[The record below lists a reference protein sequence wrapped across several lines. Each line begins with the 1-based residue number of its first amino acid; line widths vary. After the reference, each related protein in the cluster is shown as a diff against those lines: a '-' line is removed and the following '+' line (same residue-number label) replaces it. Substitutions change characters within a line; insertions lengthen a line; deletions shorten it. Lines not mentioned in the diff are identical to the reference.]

1 MEKLIWIIHYRQ
13 QEVIRLLAF
22 RLIGV
27 LVVAM
32 VDKKVAGSSFLG
44 TSKATAEFQR
54 VEKIRVNH
62 VFSVMSESVS
72 LFPFSDA
79 VRATIFDILLGEACP
94 KQVDFI
100 LVRFLIYDLCQVG
113 VSFFLLNCKHSVS
126 THPGPLT

>member
-1 MEKLIWIIHYRQ
+1 MVLIICYRQ

-32 VDKKVAGSSFLG
+32 VDKKVPGSSFLG

-62 VFSVMSESVS
+62 VFSVMSECVAM
-72 LFPFSDA
+72 FPFTDA
-79 VRATIFDILLGEACP
+79 VRATVFDILLGEACP
-94 KQVDFI
+94 KQVVLI
-100 LVRFLIYDLCQVG
+100 LIRFSL
-113 VSFFLLNCKHSVS
+113 
-126 THPGPLT
+126 

>member
-1 MEKLIWIIHYRQ
+1 MNYRH

-44 TSKATAEFQR
+44 TSKATAELQR

-62 VFSVMSESVS
+62 VFSVMSDSVS
-72 LFPFSDA
+72 MFPFSDA

-94 KQVDFI
+94 KQVVFPLVWFFI
-100 LVRFLIYDLCQVG
+100 IVFARVFCRSLF
-113 VSFFLLNCKHSVS
+113 
-126 THPGPLT
+126 